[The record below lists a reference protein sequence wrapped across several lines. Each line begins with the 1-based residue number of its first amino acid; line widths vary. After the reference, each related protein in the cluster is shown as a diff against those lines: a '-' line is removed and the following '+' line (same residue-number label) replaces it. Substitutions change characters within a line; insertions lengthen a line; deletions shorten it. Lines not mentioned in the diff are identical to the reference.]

1 MEDPLNP
8 QEKLSEKWNPVLT
21 IEAVL
26 VSVTS
31 MLVDPNLDSP
41 ANVDAAK
48 LFKENRKEYDKK
60 LRYLARKSIG
70 DI

>member
-1 MEDPLNP
+1 M
-8 QEKLSEKWNPVLT
+8 LT

-26 VSVTS
+26 ISVTS

-48 LFKENRKEYDKK
+48 LMKENRKEYDRK
-60 LRYLARKSIG
+60 LRFLARKSIG
-70 DI
+70 DV

>member
-1 MEDPLNP
+1 VEDPLNP

-26 VSVTS
+26 ISVTS
-31 MLVDPNLDSP
+31 MLVDPNIDSP

-48 LFKENRKEYDKK
+48 LFKENRKEYERK
-60 LRYLARKSIG
+60 LRHLARKSIG
-70 DI
+70 DV

>member
-1 MEDPLNP
+1 MNP

-26 VSVTS
+26 MSVTS

-48 LFKENRKEYDKK
+48 LLK
-60 LRYLARKSIG
+60 
-70 DI
+70 